1 MDTVEMCLAGTDG
14 VDIVRIH
21 PSVPDVASRL
31 QSLHPHLILVDLN
44 SPNLGFLAAVL
55 QEQPTVP
62 IVCID
67 APCSKIM
74 VLTGC
79 QYTIATVDDLLAIVE
94 HLIHSDPAGCSAALQ
109 PAALRGTQLSKN

>member
-1 MDTVEMCLAGTDG
+1 MDTVEMCLAGTPG
-14 VDIVRIH
+14 MHIVRIH
-21 PSVPDVASRL
+21 PSVPGVASRL
-31 QSLHPHLILVDLN
+31 QSLQPDLIFVDLN

-79 QYTIATVDDLLAIVE
+79 QYAIATVDDLLAIVE
-94 HLIHSDPAGCSAALQ
+94 HLIHLDRAGCSAALQ
-109 PAALRGTQLSKN
+109 SAVLHARQLSKN